1 MNKNFGYTRYGQY
14 WCIKLNVKLSE
25 TEANRL
31 SKSWFPTITI
41 SKHGNLYRLE
51 GAIRGNAA
59 LYEFRSDLKA
69 AKLRTEIEAKQ
80 QELLEVEYNQ
90 AMYED
95 MGVEQLRDSQ
105 LT

>member
-1 MNKNFGYTRYGQY
+1 MKQSFGYTPCGQY
-14 WCIKLNVKLSE
+14 WVIKLNVKLSE

-41 SKHGNLYRLE
+41 SKHGKVYRLE

-69 AKLRTEIEAKQ
+69 AKLRTEIAEKQ
-80 QELLEVEYNQ
+80 EQLQTVEYDQ

>member
-1 MNKNFGYTRYGQY
+1 MNKNFGYTRYGEY

-25 TEANRL
+25 WEAKRL

-41 SKHGNLYRLE
+41 SKHGELYRLE
-51 GAIRGNAA
+51 GAIRGNSA
-59 LYEFRSDLKA
+59 LYEFRSDLKV
-69 AKLRTEIEAKQ
+69 AKLRTEIAEKQ
-80 QELLEVEYNQ
+80 EQLQAVEYDQ

-95 MGVEQLRDSQ
+95 RGVEQLRDSQ